1 MVRFWLYAEGR
12 AKDLLMESRWGRE
25 RNRGVN
31 EDTEVSGLSNRKG
44 RIAIHQHEE
53 HRGRVDL
60 GVGKA
65 QCLNE

>member
-1 MVRFWLYAEGR
+1 MVGE
-12 AKDLLMESRWGRE
+12 RE

-31 EDTEVSGLSNRKG
+31 GDTEAFGLSNRKG
-44 RIAIHQHEE
+44 RIAIDQREE